1 MCQKESQISEKIR
14 NQVTTFNNWKN
25 TLKDELQKKLVKPQ
39 NVYII
44 SKEWIEEYQ
53 KAIFQ
58 SENNNNEELIKSYE
72 NFKLIDNDLPYV
84 SSLRDLKSIFP
95 LNEES
100 WKSFVKDEAKEKP
113 NMYQGEYG
121 YNILIL
127 EISKEERIHCFFFLD
142 QNNEL
147 KQGYIQIYRTNLEK
161 KMIEELKHD
170 TPLEFFKKYNI
181 KYDNEGLQLFSYFE
195 VIIFNLEKTEKNDTK
210 QIEINH
216 EEIMSAIKNNIDGI
230 IKEIEAGRMTN
241 VEITNKLGLD
251 APTIKNDDLKLKIA
265 NTSAIFMDKQKQQ
278 NIKKKDKSKKMEK
291 YKTADLSQ
299 KEIEVETQ
307 KENRKDEFGKKI
319 KGFFSLKSKV
329 SPGIKGLKNVGAT
342 CYMNATLQCFS
353 NINKIRTELINK
365 YLKAKDK
372 ELSSALAEVLYNLWE
387 KLDERKFS
395 PNNFKEIIS
404 RLNPMFKGIGANDP
418 KDLILFMLMT
428 IHKETNEK
436 SQMNLYDNAQ
446 PPNQFDFMA
455 VYNDFINYCSNQNNS
470 IISNEF
476 YGYTDNM
483 TTCAFC
489 TRTIHNIQLVNIL
502 FFPLEEVRKF
512 KGYYEG
518 IRVPLLS
525 CFEYYEKYE
534 MYPSFYCNNCNFCYP
549 AYSNSKLIKAPK
561 SLIINLNR
569 GKGLEFNVNVSFEEY
584 LDIKLFICSYDSPYY
599 YELKGVISHFG
610 TNDDGGHFIA
620 YCKNSNNCKWYKYN
634 DEIVEECN
642 FEDVVTKGMPYV
654 LFYSH
659 IEVGDDQNELQQE
672 LENELYL

>member
-1 MCQKESQISEKIR
+1 
-14 NQVTTFNNWKN
+14 
-25 TLKDELQKKLVKPQ
+25 
-39 NVYII
+39 
-44 SKEWIEEYQ
+44 
-53 KAIFQ
+53 
-58 SENNNNEELIKSYE
+58 
-72 NFKLIDNDLPYV
+72 
-84 SSLRDLKSIFP
+84 
-95 LNEES
+95 
-100 WKSFVKDEAKEKP
+100 
-113 NMYQGEYG
+113 
-121 YNILIL
+121 
-127 EISKEERIHCFFFLD
+127 
-142 QNNEL
+142 
-147 KQGYIQIYRTNLEK
+147 
-161 KMIEELKHD
+161 
-170 TPLEFFKKYNI
+170 
-181 KYDNEGLQLFSYFE
+181 
-195 VIIFNLEKTEKNDTK
+195 
-210 QIEINH
+210 
-216 EEIMSAIKNNIDGI
+216 
-230 IKEIEAGRMTN
+230 
-241 VEITNKLGLD
+241 
-251 APTIKNDDLKLKIA
+251 
-265 NTSAIFMDKQKQQ
+265 
-278 NIKKKDKSKKMEK
+278 
-291 YKTADLSQ
+291 
-299 KEIEVETQ
+299 
-307 KENRKDEFGKKI
+307 
-319 KGFFSLKSKV
+319 
-329 SPGIKGLKNVGAT
+329 
-342 CYMNATLQCFS
+342 MNATLQCFS
-353 NINKIRTELINK
+353 NIDKIRTELINK

-387 KLDERKFS
+387 KLDERIFS
-395 PNNFKEIIS
+395 PNNFKEIIGNM
-404 RLNPMFKGIGANDP
+404 NPMLKGIGANDP
-418 KDLILFMLMT
+418 KDLVLFMLNT

-512 KGYYEG
+512 KGYYEN

-534 MYPSFYCNNCNFCYP
+534 MYPSFYCNYCHNCCP
-549 AYSNSKLIKAPK
+549 AYSNSKLIKAPN

-584 LDIKLFICSYDSPYY
+584 LDIKQFICSYDSPYY

-620 YCKNSNNCKWYKYN
+620 YCKNSNNCRWYKYN

-659 IEVGDDQNELQQE
+659 IEVENDENDLQNEL
-672 LENELYL
+672 YY

>member
-1 MCQKESQISEKIR
+1 MSQNESNQILDKI
-14 NQVTTFNNWKN
+14 TTQLTCFTCWETK
-25 TLKDELQKKLVKPQ
+25 LKDELNKKLIKTEDI
-39 NVYII
+39 YII
-44 SKEWIEEYQ
+44 NRDWVDEY
-53 KAIFQ
+53 KKSIFKNVDKKID
-58 SENNNNEELIKSYE
+58 EIIKLYK
-72 NFKLIDNDLPYV
+72 NFRLIDNQLPFV

-100 WKSFVKDEAKEKP
+100 WKSFVKDETKETP
-113 NMYQGEYG
+113 NIYHGEYG

-127 EISKEERIHCFFFLD
+127 RINIEERIHCFFFLD

-147 KQGYIQIYRTNLEK
+147 RQGYIQIYRTNIEK
-161 KMIEELKHD
+161 AMINELKYN

-195 VIIFNLEKTEKNDTK
+195 VIIFNLEKTEKNNTK
-210 QIEINH
+210 EIEINH
-216 EEIMSAIKNNIDGI
+216 EEIMNTIKNNIDGI
-230 IKEIEAGRMTN
+230 IKEIEAGRMTKI
-241 VEITNKLGLD
+241 EITNKLELD
-251 APTIKNDDLKLKIA
+251 APTIKNDDLSLKYVY
-265 NTSAIFMDKQKQQ
+265 TSAIFLDKQKKQ
-278 NIKKKDKSKKMEK
+278 NKTNQTKSKKLEK
-291 YKTADLSQ
+291 FKSFDIAE
-299 KEIEVETQ
+299 KEI
-307 KENRKDEFGKKI
+307 KKDTKKKNSLVAKI
-319 KGFFSLKSKV
+319 SDFFPLKSKDKAF
-329 SPGIKGLKNVGAT
+329 PGIKGLKNVGAT

-353 NINKIRTELINK
+353 NIDKIRTELINK

-395 PNNFKEIIS
+395 PKNFKEIIS
-404 RLNPMFKGIGANDP
+404 RMNPMFKGIGANDP

-436 SQMNLYDNAQ
+436 SQMNFYNNGQ
-446 PPNQFDFMA
+446 PPDPSCFMA
-455 VYNDFINYCSNQNNS
+455 VYNDFINYCSIQNNS

-512 KGYYEG
+512 KGYCEN

-534 MYPSFYCNNCNFCYP
+534 MYPSFYCNYCHNCCP
-549 AYSNSKLIKAPK
+549 AYSNSKLIKAPN

-584 LDIKLFICSYDSPYY
+584 LDIKQFICSYDSPYY

-659 IEVGDDQNELQQE
+659 IEVENDENDLQNEL
-672 LENELYL
+672 YY